1 VLSLVGL
8 GGDLAESLLKRD
20 AQRKDSSRWMPG
32 FGGVLDLMDSLL
44 WTAPVAYLW
53 WHLGWVV

>member
-1 VLSLVGL
+1 
-8 GGDLAESLLKRD
+8 
-20 AQRKDSSRWMPG
+20 MPG

>member
-1 VLSLVGL
+1 
-8 GGDLAESLLKRD
+8 
-20 AQRKDSSRWMPG
+20 
-32 FGGVLDLMDSLL
+32 LDLMDSLL